1 MTNQNRSA
9 LVTGGVQGLGAAAA
23 QALADAG
30 VTVAAAH
37 LGAGD
42 RAKAFADET
51 GIPVFEW
58 DVSDYDA
65 CTQGLKDVE
74 EAIGPLDIL
83 VNNAGVNRDVMFH
96 KMGRED
102 WDAVIGVDLGAMFNV
117 TRQVIGGMR
126 DRGFGRIIN
135 ISSVNAARGQMG
147 QTNYCAAKA
156 GVEGFTRALARESAA
171 KGITV
176 NAIAPGYADT
186 AMVEAVPDDMIES
199 ILDMV
204 PMSRLADP
212 DEIGRC
218 VRFLASDDSA
228 FITGA
233 TLPVNGGLHMG

>member
-1 MTNQNRSA
+1 MTNQTRTA

-23 QALADAG
+23 NALADAG
-30 VTVAAAH
+30 VTVAVAH
-37 LGAGD
+37 LGAGK
-42 RAKAFADET
+42 RAMAFADET

-65 CTQGLKDVE
+65 CVQGVKDVE
-74 EAIGPLDIL
+74 AAIGPLDIL
-83 VNNAGVNRDVMFH
+83 VNNAGVNKDVMFH
-96 KMGRED
+96 KMDRD
-102 WDAVIGVDLGAMFNV
+102 AWDAVIGVDLGSMFNL

-126 DRGFGRIIN
+126 ERGFGRIIN
-135 ISSVNAARGQMG
+135 ISSVNAARGQAG

-156 GVEGFTRALARESAA
+156 GVEGFTRALARESAD

-186 AMVEAVPDDMIES
+186 AMVAAVPDEMIEK
-199 ILDMV
+199 ILEMV

-218 VRFLASDDSA
+218 VRFLASDDA
-228 FITGA
+228 GFITGA
-233 TLPVNGGLHMG
+233 TLPVNGGMRMG

>member
-1 MTNQNRSA
+1 MTDQNRSA

-23 QALADAG
+23 KALADVG
-30 VTVAAAH
+30 VTVAATH

-42 RAKAFADET
+42 RARAFADET

-58 DVSDYDA
+58 DVSEYDA
-65 CTQGLKDVE
+65 CTKGLKDVE

-96 KMGRED
+96 KMDRDD
-102 WDAVIGVDLGAMFNV
+102 WNAVIGVDLGSMFNV

-126 DRGFGRIIN
+126 ERGFGRIIN

-156 GVEGFTRALARESAA
+156 GVEGFTRALAHESAA

-186 AMVEAVPDDMIES
+186 AMVDAVPDEMVES

-212 DEIGRC
+212 EEIGRC
-218 VRFLASDDSA
+218 VRFLAADDSA

-233 TLPVNGGLHMG
+233 TFPVNGGMRMG